1 MDEAEAKRL
10 ARITLCGMA
19 ERARGKMSAVEW
31 EDSVEDTPEGKL
43 LGSKE
48 IDAIGSLIFGRNTK
62 RRR

>member
-19 ERARGKMSAVEW
+19 ERARGKMSAAAW
-31 EDSVEDTPEGKL
+31 EESVEDTSEGKL
-43 LGSKE
+43 LGAKE
-48 IDAIGSLIFGRNTK
+48 IDAISSLIFGRNAK